1 MTKESGRTGS
11 GNNPSLRDIHGNQ
24 GELNPYSIDNND
36 GWLSENNINAFLQD
50 YRSAL
55 PPEQQQRVVIGR
67 SQSAERQNIGGD
79 EGDIIPDVGTVKR
92 AFQENPEADRYL
104 LPINKGGGHWTMA
117 AFVKDEGNN
126 INTVYYDSF
135 GADGRSDTIKNV
147 IQVELDNERDA
158 SFRPVGDIRDI
169 SAQHQTD
176 GMSCGYR
183 VAEAGRAIM
192 EADNPLAISSEG
204 IVNAFNENYPS
215 ANSNDISANGQ
226 IRLNEIAQRNGVAQ
240 QSQARGVSFDP
251 NVKLYEYEPVSNDNL
266 SAEEIGNSFLPAVN
280 RSDNSRID
288 KSKWLSNFGVDKAN
302 RSALRNAGEVNL
314 FDSDYEPVG
323 AVSDL
328 RPSVAVVEATDIKNF
343 GDRLKEI
350 LDSKPDALREQNL
363 ASGVAPDR
371 LLIPLNVNFEGDI
384 SKKGDHWIL
393 AEVSERSGE
402 TDGKQNIAV
411 RYLDPAYKNGKSPNL
426 QHTQKQLEKHFNIEG
441 GQIEDLSNA
450 QQPIGNEWG
459 CGYIVCDAIEK
470 LAKDPDDE
478 SVQQRYSH
486 KQMDQLHD
494 KIAGGVAKED
504 SRVDR
509 SLEERMKSLNGTLK
523 SYRSLMDDPLQS
535 ADVAKTMLGF
545 IYDPAN
551 EKKPAGKK
559 TGLIG
564 RIENIFDDFN
574 ADKSSDIVYSAYSVI
589 ANTIGLLKDIFVGT
603 AVAVL
608 DNMDTR
614 EKIQQDIKKF
624 EAQKDALLQK
634 QIARQDKSL
643 VGKNAGGLGEIEDNF
658 RNVEIDTGTP
668 SIAKTP
674 ASTEKERP
682 KNPYEEMLDNN
693 IRKAFSQIENVDS
706 DDIGKVSPPKT
717 PVVESE
723 KNKVKETYDD
733 TSDKTNIQNHGS
745 QIKNQRNGNP
755 LQSR

>member
-1 MTKESGRTGS
+1 MAKKSDSEVSS
-11 GNNPSLRDIHGNQ
+11 NNRSLQDIHGHQ
-24 GELNPYSIDNND
+24 GELNPYLIDDND
-36 GWLSENNINAFLQD
+36 GWLSENNINAFLQY

-55 PPEQQQRVVIGR
+55 PPEQQQRVIIGLG
-67 SQSAERQNIGGD
+67 QSAERQNIGGD
-79 EGDIIPDVGTVKR
+79 EGDIIPDGAAVKR

-117 AFVKDEGNN
+117 AFMKDEGNN

-135 GADGRSDTIKNV
+135 GTDGRSDTIKNI
-147 IQVELDNERDA
+147 IQVELNDERDT

-204 IVNAFNENYPS
+204 IVKAFNENYPS
-215 ANSNDISANGQ
+215 ANSNDIAVNGQ
-226 IRLNEIAQRNGVAQ
+226 RKLNGIARRNGVEQ
-240 QSQARGVSFDP
+240 QTQGRNVSFNP
-251 NVKLYEYEPVSNDNL
+251 EVEVYEYKPVSNDNL
-266 SAEEIGNSFLPAVN
+266 SAEEIGNSFLPAVK

-302 RSALRNAGEVNL
+302 RSSLRNAGEVNL

-323 AVSDL
+323 TVSDL

-350 LDSKPDALREQNL
+350 LDSKPDAVSEQNL
-363 ASGVAPDR
+363 PSGVAPDR

-426 QHTQKQLEKHFNIEG
+426 KNTQNQLEKHFNIEG
-441 GQIEDLSNA
+441 GQMEDLSNA

-486 KQMDQLHD
+486 EQMNQLHD

-504 SRVDR
+504 SRVYR
-509 SLEERMKSLNGTLK
+509 SLEERMKALNGTLK
-523 SYRSLMDDPLQS
+523 SYRSLMNDPLQS

-589 ANTIGLLKDIFVGT
+589 ANAIGLLKDIFVGT

-608 DNMDTR
+608 DNVDTR

-634 QIARQDKSL
+634 QIARLDKGIS
-643 VGKNAGGLGEIEDNF
+643 GKNAGGSGEIEANF
-658 RNVEIDTGTP
+658 RDVEIDTGMP
-668 SIAKTP
+668 SIEKTP

-682 KNPYEEMLDNN
+682 KSPYDEMLDDNMK
-693 IRKAFSQIENVDS
+693 RAFSQIENVNS
-706 DDIGKVSPPKT
+706 DDIGKVSPSKT
-717 PVVESE
+717 PIVESD
-723 KNKVKETYDD
+723 KKKVKGAYDD
-733 TSDKTNIQNHGS
+733 MSENINSQGS
-745 QIKNQRNGNP
+745 RIKNQRNGNP